1 MTQEQTNT
9 LNSIINA
16 LNAVMI
22 DETFSARFAMQCR
35 KFKRVVTNVLN
46 GTESNTETATGA
58 DGQTDI
64 FDAIAKAENTDN

>member
-46 GTESNTETATGA
+46 E
-58 DGQTDI
+58 
-64 FDAIAKAENTDN
+64 